1 MQPKKFWPIK
11 TRKIMNKTGIF
22 YSFNSIKTAKAV
34 DKIKKAFGLDDNIVP
49 VNAEELTEELFLSF
63 TNLILGVPTWFDGEL
78 PNYWDE
84 FVPALEDLNLKG
96 KTIAIFGLGNQVEYP
111 ENFGDAVGIMAEL
124 VQERGAKLVGF
135 TSSEGYKYESSR
147 AVVGNQF
154 MGLILDQE
162 NQSRQSKERIANWV
176 NDLKIRFS

>member
-1 MQPKKFWPIK
+1 M
-11 TRKIMNKTGIF
+11 KIMSKTGIF
-22 YSFNSIKTAKAV
+22 YSFNSTKTSKAAE
-34 DKIKKAFGLDDNIVP
+34 KIKEAFGPDFNIVA

-84 FVPALEDLNLKG
+84 FVPALEELDLKG

-124 VQERGAKLVGF
+124 VQERGAKLVGS
-135 TSSEGYKYESSR
+135 TNIEGYNFESSR
-147 AVVGNQF
+147 AIVDGNF
-154 MGLILDQE
+154 CGLILDQE
-162 NQSRQSKERIANWV
+162 TQPRLSKDRIASWV
-176 NDLKIRFS
+176 KDIKTQFS

>member
-1 MQPKKFWPIK
+1 
-11 TRKIMNKTGIF
+11 MNKTGII
-22 YSFNSIKTAKAV
+22 YSFNSTKTAKAAE
-34 DKIKKAFGLDDNIVP
+34 KIKEAFGSDSNIVP
-49 VNAEELTEELFLSF
+49 INAEVLTEELFLSF
-63 TNLILGVPTWFDGEL
+63 NNIILGVPTWFDGEL

-111 ENFGDAVGIMAEL
+111 ENFGDAVGILGEL

-135 TSSEGYKYESSR
+135 TSIEGYKYESSR
-147 AVVGNQF
+147 AEVDGKF

-162 NQSRQSKERIANWV
+162 TQPRQSKERIANWV
-176 NDLKIRFS
+176 TELKSSFL

>member
-1 MQPKKFWPIK
+1 
-11 TRKIMNKTGIF
+11 MNKTGIF
-22 YSFNSIKTAKAV
+22 YSFNSIKTARAA
-34 DKIKKAFGLDDNIVP
+34 DKIREAFGPDFNILP

-84 FVPALEDLNLKG
+84 FVPALEDLNLES

-124 VQERGAKLVGF
+124 VQKRGAKLIGY
-135 TSSEGYKYESSR
+135 TSIEGYTFESSR
-147 AVVGNQF
+147 AVINNRF

-162 NQSRQSKERIANWV
+162 TQARLSKDRINDWV
-176 NDLKIRFS
+176 KDLKSQFC

>member
-1 MQPKKFWPIK
+1 
-11 TRKIMNKTGIF
+11 MNKTGIV
-22 YSFNSIKTAKAV
+22 YSFNSTKTAKAAE
-34 DKIKKAFGLDDNIVP
+34 KIKEAFGSDFNIVQ

-96 KTIAIFGLGNQVEYP
+96 KTIAIYGLGNQVEYP
-111 ENFGDAVGIMAEL
+111 ENFGDAIGIMGEL

-135 TSSEGYKYESSR
+135 TSAEGYNYESSR
-147 AVVGNQF
+147 ALIDDKF
-154 MGLILDQE
+154 MGLLLDQE
-162 NQSRQSKERIANWV
+162 TQPRLSKERIEKWV
-176 NDLKIRFS
+176 TDLKSQFS

>member
-1 MQPKKFWPIK
+1 
-11 TRKIMNKTGIF
+11 MNKTGIF
-22 YSFNSIKTAKAV
+22 YSFNSTKTAKAAE
-34 DKIKKAFGLDDNIVP
+34 KIVQEFGHDFNIVP

-63 TNLILGVPTWFDGEL
+63 NNLILGVPTWFDGEL

-96 KTIAIFGLGNQVEYP
+96 KTIAIYGLGNQVEYP

-124 VQERGAKLVGF
+124 VKERGAKLIGF
-135 TSSEGYKYESSR
+135 TSTDSYDYESSR
-147 AVVGNQF
+147 AIVADKF

-162 NQSRQSKERIANWV
+162 NQPRQSKERIANWV
-176 NDLKIRFS
+176 KELKTQFS

>member
-1 MQPKKFWPIK
+1 MS
-11 TRKIMNKTGIF
+11 KTGVF
-22 YSFNSIKTAKAV
+22 YSFNSTKTSKAA
-34 DKIKKAFGLDDNIVP
+34 DKIKEAFGPDYNIVS

-96 KTIAIFGLGNQVEYP
+96 KTIAIYGLGNQVEYP
-111 ENFGDAVGIMAEL
+111 ENFGDAVGIMGEL

-135 TSSEGYKYESSR
+135 TSAEGYNYESSR
-147 AVVGNQF
+147 ALAGDQF

-162 NQSRQSKERIANWV
+162 TQPRQSKDRIEKWV
-176 NDLKIRFS
+176 TDLKSKFS